1 MTGILN
7 RSEIITKSHE
17 VIHSSKKPHC
27 CEVCGQRFNQKISLR
42 KHLPCYNTK
51 PTETKAT
58 EGPTDQT
65 ISENK
70 SSERWRSNE
79 ISESRL
85 ISENYAEPN
94 CALLRN
100 ATEEYLGCRCPPSC
114 ACENSYEAPNCEAP
128 NCSHL
133 SRNALVLS
141 CTCCTS
147 YYSTPGVAFTWSFFR
162 PIVRC
167 MYTV

>member
-58 EGPTDQT
+58 EGTTDQT
-65 ISENK
+65 ISEKK

-79 ISESRL
+79 ISESQL

-94 CALLRN
+94 CAILRN
-100 ATEEYLGCRCPPSC
+100 ATKEYLGCRCPPSC
-114 ACENSYEAPNCEAP
+114 ACKKFTIAVNVSCENSENSSTNFREIGTLP
-128 NCSHL
+128 
-133 SRNALVLS
+133 
-141 CTCCTS
+141 CCCDFQLDKAVSQT
-147 YYSTPGVAFTWSFFR
+147 TDD
-162 PIVRC
+162 I
-167 MYTV
+167 